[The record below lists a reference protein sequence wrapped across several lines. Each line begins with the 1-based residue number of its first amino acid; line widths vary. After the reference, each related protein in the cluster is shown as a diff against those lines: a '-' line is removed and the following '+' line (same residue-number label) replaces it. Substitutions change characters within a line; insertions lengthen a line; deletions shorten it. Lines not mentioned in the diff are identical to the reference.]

1 MLHCPTSLSR
11 MLMKEIAGNWKL
23 PETVRDALD
32 IIYISC
38 NVQGYI
44 PIAYMY
50 VHETCT
56 YIIHMWLYNIC
67 LKIYHQI
74 QRKTENGV
82 LFTLHPLPIMP
93 LAGIFVTSLKV
104 RKKQV
109 VSSALRL
116 CFLTWWLQGLCMK
129 LFTLGDFRSP
139 WFVSCTQNSH
149 AGSLLILHKNHKS
162 TKNGHGRTPLRT
174 SDTANVYGN
183 RASAHSIAPESPA
196 AAPGSWLINKETPV
210 AKTPVTISFI
220 FFYYKVVWAAIV

>member
-149 AGSLLILHKNHKS
+149 AGSLLILCLYLRLWSQVCFVFREAS
-162 TKNGHGRTPLRT
+162 TFWRQKLP
-174 SDTANVYGN
+174 SM
-183 RASAHSIAPESPA
+183 APDVDRFVFMLLSQ
-196 AAPGSWLINKETPV
+196 SRSNLV
-210 AKTPVTISFI
+210 AV
-220 FFYYKVVWAAIV
+220 